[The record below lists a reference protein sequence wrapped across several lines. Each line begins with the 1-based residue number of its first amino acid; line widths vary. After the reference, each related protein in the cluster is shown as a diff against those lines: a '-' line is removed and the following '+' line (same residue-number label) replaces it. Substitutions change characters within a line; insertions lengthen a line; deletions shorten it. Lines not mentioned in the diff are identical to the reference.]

1 MLFTLTNV
9 TTSPILR
16 SIPNS
21 VTIILK
27 MSFTVDGV
35 SFCCCACTGIKEEE
49 EEEEE
54 ELTVADSISRDVKVR
69 KIIILLVLFRKVV
82 AVVTIVIVIIK
93 SPKIT

>member
-9 TTSPILR
+9 ITSPILR

-27 MSFTVDGV
+27 VSFTVDGV
-35 SFCCCACTGIKEEE
+35 SFCCCACTGIK
-49 EEEEE
+49 EEEE

>member
-27 MSFTVDGV
+27 MSFTADGV
-35 SFCCCACTGIKEEE
+35 AFCCCACTGIKEEE
-49 EEEEE
+49 E
-54 ELTVADSISRDVKVR
+54 LIVVDSISRDVKVR
-69 KIIILLVLFRKVV
+69 KINILLVPFRKVV
-82 AVVTIVIVIIK
+82 DVVTVVVVIIK
-93 SPKIT
+93 SPKIA

>member
-49 EEEEE
+49 EEE
-54 ELTVADSISRDVKVR
+54 LTVADSISRDVKVR

>member
-49 EEEEE
+49 E
-54 ELTVADSISRDVKVR
+54 LTVADSISRDVKVR

>member
-9 TTSPILR
+9 ITSPILR

-27 MSFTVDGV
+27 VSFTVGV
-35 SFCCCACTGIKEEE
+35 SFCCCACTGIKE